1 MPNLKRNYL
10 RTPKLRIAKEL
21 LIGHEANTTNIRRK
35 RLPLS
40 SVSAK
45 TRVEIVR
52 MALMK
57 ERTHKEIGELFNVS
71 TSVVSQLSSVRKRA
85 N

>member
-10 RTPKLRIAKEL
+10 RTPRLRIAKDL

-45 TRVEIVR
+45 TRVDIVQ
-52 MALMK
+52 MTLMK
-57 ERTHKEIGELFNVS
+57 ERTHREIGELFNVS
-71 TSVVSQLSSVRKRA
+71 TSVVKQLSSVRKRA